1 MRWIDYVV
9 LAMQNLGGE
18 ASYNQLYA
26 EIEKLREGNLAK
38 TWKATVRK
46 TVEDYS
52 SDSGNRNRNK
62 SDLFYS
68 VNGIG
73 GGRWAL
79 RNYKTDDSVQPS
91 DKEVPTQKE
100 CTVNRYIRDTH
111 IAQVVKAKNGY
122 KCQICNFTFLLANGE
137 PYAESHHLMP
147 MGGGH
152 KGPDIEENIICVCP
166 NHHAMLDYCSLELD
180 IAKIMREAK
189 HNIGEVYLQYSNEL
203 VLRAQKSRL

>member
-18 ASYNQLYA
+18 ASYTQLYA
-26 EIEKLREGNLAK
+26 EVAKLREGNLAK

-46 TVEDYS
+46 TVEDHS
-52 SDSGNRNRNK
+52 SDSGNRNKNK
-62 SDLFYS
+62 PDLFYS

-79 RNYKTDDSVQPS
+79 RNYKTEDAIQPI

-100 CTVNRYIRDTH
+100 CTVTRYIRDTH
-111 IAQVVKAKNGY
+111 IAQVVKAKNAHR
-122 KCQICNFTFLLANGE
+122 CQVCGFTFRLPNGE

-147 MGGGH
+147 LGGGH

-166 NHHAMLDYCSLELD
+166 NHHAMLDYGMLTLD
-180 IAKIMREAK
+180 IPNIIKESK
-189 HNIGEVYLQYSNEL
+189 HAIGEAYLLYSNSL
-203 VLRAQKSRL
+203 VAQSSS